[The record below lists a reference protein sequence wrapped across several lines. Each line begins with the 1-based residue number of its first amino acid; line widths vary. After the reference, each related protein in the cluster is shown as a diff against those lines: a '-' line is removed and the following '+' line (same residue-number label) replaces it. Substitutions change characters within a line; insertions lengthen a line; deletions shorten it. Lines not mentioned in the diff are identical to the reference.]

1 MHDITIELRST
12 IDKETV
18 ESIIKQFVE
27 ERTGKSINTI
37 QATVKDNN
45 FIGFSI
51 TYDSE
56 IPEVPVL
63 NTNGMHKKP
72 VVIDKTFKLMVFD

>member
-1 MHDITIELRST
+1 MHDITIELRSN

-27 ERTGKSINTI
+27 ERTGKSINKI

-45 FIGFSI
+45 FTGFSI
-51 TYDSE
+51 TYYSE
-56 IPEVPVL
+56 TPESPAL
-63 NTNGMHKKP
+63 NTNGVQKKP
-72 VVIDKTFKLMVFD
+72 VAIDKTFKLMVFD

>member
-1 MHDITIELRST
+1 MHDIVIDLKST

-27 ERTGKSINTI
+27 ERTGKSISKI
-37 QATVKDNN
+37 QAIVKDNN

-56 IPEVPVL
+56 IPEAPVL